1 MGSSVQLVDCSAQV
15 RFVFPRKLHNTHV
28 YVTRMNLVPSL
39 KVVYDDHM
47 KGKNHA
53 AKVNK
58 LTLIFDNFPK
68 LSTA

>member
-1 MGSSVQLVDCSAQV
+1 MGSSVLLVDCSAQV

-28 YVTRMNLVPSL
+28 YVTRMKYLVPSL

-53 AKVNK
+53 AKVN
-58 LTLIFDNFPK
+58 
-68 LSTA
+68 